1 MTTSNLWGCAAFRRI
16 SLVLVVHSFCSWML
30 VAALPLIVAARFG
43 AGTAL
48 VGSLALRLLPRILF
62 APLAAA
68 LIRRTGPRIPVFG
81 AILGVAAA
89 IPGLALAPDATTL
102 QVIVFL
108 IGLADTVI
116 APGLLTL
123 RAASLPPG
131 RNMEANTA
139 FQAIDRFA
147 KIFGPPSTGLAAA
160 ATSISVTLFV
170 LALGHIVAA
179 ALLSFHAGN
188 WRPREPSV
196 SDAPNFRQ
204 EAIAI
209 MRDNPVLWALL
220 LPALGY
226 MVSLGA
232 LQPFLFWLNRD
243 QFHLGPE
250 MWTVLLGAQ
259 GLGALIGALVSN
271 RLARV
276 LTDTRALL
284 LAYLVASLLEGISTF
299 ALIFAPNHAADR
311 RRHTGDGGFRGLL
324 YPRTTLPVAGTPD
337 RFLCSYLAPDG
348 SQPCCRGGVGSDGCD
363 WAHGTWTVLAVCQ
376 CLCRA
381 AGSAVPGTWRA
392 AYRALNDVCEPKRS
406 TPAVTCGWR
415 DRLCLAILAPGFL
428 RGTACRIA
436 CSLMEN
442 GKNHGAAVRSMSST
456 RRRKRSS
463 IAHRRQPTRM

>member
-299 ALIFAPNHAADR
+299 ALIFAPNHGTAVALLIVGGIPEMVAFAAYFTLVQRCLSLERQTVFYALTLPLMDLSLAAGVVSGAMVATGLMALGQFWLFASACAVLPVLPFLAHGE
-311 RRHTGDGGFRGLL
+311 RHTER
-324 YPRTTLPVAGTPD
+324 
-337 RFLCSYLAPDG
+337 
-348 SQPCCRGGVGSDGCD
+348 
-363 WAHGTWTVLAVCQ
+363 
-376 CLCRA
+376 
-381 AGSAVPGTWRA
+381 
-392 AYRALNDVCEPKRS
+392 
-406 TPAVTCGWR
+406 
-415 DRLCLAILAPGFL
+415 
-428 RGTACRIA
+428 
-436 CSLMEN
+436 
-442 GKNHGAAVRSMSST
+442 
-456 RRRKRSS
+456 
-463 IAHRRQPTRM
+463 